1 MPKPISESTRPSGRA
16 YDRDVD
22 EGDEETMMDDDRPQ
36 ADLLIAALLGAAVG
50 AGLGL
55 LASRAMQDETP
66 EVVKIA
72 RSAGRSARRAVRRA
86 PSLSGAGGAV
96 GDVISDARSA
106 VERAV
111 ERELRQLK
119 RAMRRRRREL
129 GL

>member
-1 MPKPISESTRPSGRA
+1 
-16 YDRDVD
+16 VD
-22 EGDEETMMDDDRPQ
+22 EGDDDTMEETMMDDDRPQ

-55 LASRAMQDETP
+55 LASRAMHDETP

-72 RSAGRSARRAVRRA
+72 RSAGRSARRVVRRT
-86 PSLSGAGGAV
+86 PSLSDAGGAV
-96 GDVISDARSA
+96 SDVISDARTA